1 MENGNHIIQLTII
14 LLLFVVISLVINAI
28 FLTRI
33 LKDVESI
40 MIPPCSES
48 LKQDVD
54 KCYIEED

>member
-1 MENGNHIIQLTII
+1 MENETHIIQLTII

-40 MIPPCSES
+40 MIPPCNES
-48 LKQDVD
+48 LKQDVN